1 MKAFNLALTS
11 EDLIVINEGLQLVAF
26 GKVAPVMQK
35 INLQLEEQQKPAD
48 LGQPALVSGQT

>member
-35 INLQLEEQQKPAD
+35 INLQLEEQQKPVD
-48 LGQPALVSGQT
+48 LGQPALVVP